1 MKSNWATSK
10 LPWSMVLVFW
20 VNQRLNHACRRSLKA
35 SSHVWSWV
43 WVLIGA
49 INFQDQLSPLNSFFE
64 ATHVAAAVDLSL
76 FVQVIIYQSF
86 FYSKQF
92 VAASLPMDISCKF
105 NLAYNCCHQKK
116 NYLKRKI
123 DCDTEN
129 NLTDV
134 AI

>member
-1 MKSNWATSK
+1 MSLS
-10 LPWSMVLVFW
+10 FD
-20 VNQRLNHACRRSLKA
+20 RSY
-35 SSHVWSWV
+35 
-43 WVLIGA
+43 
-49 INFQDQLSPLNSFFE
+49 QLSRSTFTIELLFE
-64 ATHVAAAVDLSL
+64 ATHVAAAAVDLSL
-76 FVQVIIYQSF
+76 FVRVIIYQSF